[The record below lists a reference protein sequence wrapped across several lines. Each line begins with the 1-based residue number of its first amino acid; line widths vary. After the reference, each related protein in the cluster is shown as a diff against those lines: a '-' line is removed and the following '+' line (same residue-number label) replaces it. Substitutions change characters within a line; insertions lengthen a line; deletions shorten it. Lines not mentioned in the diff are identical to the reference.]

1 MSVIDWDRTVDRD
14 SMDWQPQRDA
24 FCASYN
30 VPEPRLPLK
39 EIAHWDAVLQQRNVG
54 ADALHR
60 ERAYVA
66 PGYFYMPV
74 SDEPDGPA
82 LAELLASAA
91 GADWLLVPSLPEAH
105 CNDAL
110 RAAGAIAVPFM
121 PVAYFRTSGH
131 MDSALRAAVGDRQ
144 YKSIMKITAK
154 AENACRNEVY
164 RLSDIS
170 DDHRALDDFAVLQAL
185 NVAKYGH
192 SRNIYTREVLAMLA
206 RSTDA
211 AKYYIRL
218 DYDKTSGLP
227 LYGSLNYADEERAVF
242 LNLVGGQDRDRV
254 PAGLNLYVADYYQ
267 VYRLASELGFDNI
280 CLGRGAIEGKMR
292 VGANHVVDLVN
303 VVVPVNTRRTQAMN
317 EFANMGIADKAAA
330 PRREPE

>member
-1 MSVIDWDRTVDRD
+1 MERD

-39 EIAHWDAVLQQRNVG
+39 EIAHWDAVLQQRNVRN
-54 ADALHR
+54 DALHQ

-74 SDEPDGPA
+74 SDLPDGPK
-82 LAELLASAA
+82 LAELLASAD
-91 GADWLLVPSLPEAH
+91 GSDWLMVPSLPKTDR
-105 CNDAL
+105 NDAL

-121 PVAYFRTSGH
+121 QVAYFRTSGR
-131 MDSALRAAVGDRQ
+131 MDSALRTAVGDRQ
-144 YKSIMKITAK
+144 YKSITRIASN
-154 AENACRNEVY
+154 AEGACRSEIY

-170 DDHRALDDFAVLQAL
+170 DGHRALDDFAALQAL
-185 NVAKYGH
+185 NVAKYRH
-192 SRNIYTREVLAMLA
+192 SRNIYAREVLGTLA

-211 AKYYIRL
+211 AKYYLRL
-218 DYDKTSGLP
+218 DYEKTSDIP
-227 LYGSLNYADEERAVF
+227 LYGSLNYADEERGVF

-254 PAGLNLYVADYYQ
+254 PGGLNLYIADYYQ

-280 CLGRGAIEGKMR
+280 CLGRGAIEGKVR
-292 VGANHVVDLVN
+292 VGANHIVDLVN
-303 VVVPVNTRRTQAMN
+303 WLIPVNTRRTRAMT
-317 EFANMGIADKAAA
+317 EFANVGMTDEAAA
-330 PRREPE
+330 SRRTSE